1 VTIQCPHCRRPF
13 DTDNDLRQHLAAK
26 VRVSATHTISAA
38 HTVTPRP
45 RSVAQEQ
52 YEAAWRVKES
62 LRR

>member
-1 VTIQCPHCRRPF
+1 MTIVLCPYCHRPF

-26 VRVSATHTISAA
+26 VRISAA

-45 RSVAQEQ
+45 RSVVQEQ